1 VKKYGARWV
10 KPMPDHEGGKLNFH
24 YKEFLIE
31 AGKIK
36 EFARAIGLRNPIYF
50 KKEAALQQGYKNIP
64 VPPTFA
70 TVIDF
75 WNDQDFYQ
83 LFGFLNL
90 QPENVLH
97 GEQSYEYMGN
107 IYAGDWISAEV
118 TIKEISHK
126 KGKTFYF
133 LETIYKNQLSETV
146 MLNQATLIEVG
157 L

>member
-1 VKKYGARWV
+1 MKKHGDR
-10 KPMPDHEGGKLNFH
+10 KLNFL
-24 YKEFLIE
+24 YDEFVIE

-50 KKEAALQQGYKNIP
+50 NKEAALQQGFKNIP

-97 GEQSYEYMGN
+97 GEQSYEYVGN
-107 IYAGDWISAEV
+107 IYAGDRISAEV
-118 TIKEISHK
+118 TIKEISQK

-133 LETIYKNQLSETV
+133 LETIYKNQRSETV

>member
-1 VKKYGARWV
+1 
-10 KPMPDHEGGKLNFH
+10 MPDNEEGSLNFH
-24 YKEFLIE
+24 YAEFVIE

-36 EFARAIGLRNPIYF
+36 EFAQAIGLVNPIYF
-50 KKEAALQQGYKNIP
+50 NKEAALLQGFKNIP

-75 WNDQDFYQ
+75 WNDHGFYQ
-83 LFGFLNL
+83 LFGFLKL
-90 QPENVLH
+90 HPENVLH
-97 GEQSYEYMGN
+97 GEQSFEYVETM
-107 IYAGDWISAEV
+107 YAGDRISAVV

-126 KGKTFYF
+126 YGKTFYF

-146 MLNQATLIEVG
+146 MLNHATLIEVG

>member
-1 VKKYGARWV
+1 M
-10 KPMPDHEGGKLNFH
+10 PMLEKQNFH
-24 YKEFLIE
+24 YSPFVIE

-36 EFARAIGLRNPIYF
+36 EFARSIGLGNCVYF
-50 KKEAALQQGYKNIP
+50 EREAALQQGFKDIP

-70 TVIDF
+70 TAIDF
-75 WNDQDFYQ
+75 WNDQNFYQ

-97 GEQSYEYMGN
+97 GEQSYEYVEN
-107 IYAGDWISAEV
+107 IYAGDAISAEV
-118 TIKEISHK
+118 RITETLHK

-133 LETIYKNQLSETV
+133 LETVYKNQQSETV
-146 MLNQATLIEVG
+146 MLSHATLIEVI

>member
-1 VKKYGARWV
+1 MNTYGDRLGN
-10 KPMPDHEGGKLNFH
+10 PMPENEEVKLNFH
-24 YKEFLIE
+24 YIEIVIE

-36 EFARAIGLRNPIYF
+36 EFARAIGLENPIYF
-50 KKEAALQQGYKNIP
+50 KKEAALQQGFENIP

-97 GEQSYEYMGN
+97 GEQSYEYVGN
-107 IYAGDWISAEV
+107 IYAGDRISAEV
-118 TIKEISHK
+118 TVKEISHK
-126 KGKTFYF
+126 KGKVFYY
-133 LETIYKNQLSETV
+133 LETIYKNQRSETV

-157 L
+157 M